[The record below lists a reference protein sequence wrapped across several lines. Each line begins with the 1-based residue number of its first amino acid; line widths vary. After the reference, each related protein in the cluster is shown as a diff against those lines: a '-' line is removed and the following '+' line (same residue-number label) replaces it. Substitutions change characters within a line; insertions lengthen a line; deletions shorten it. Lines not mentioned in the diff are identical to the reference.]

1 MADIDIKQEAL
12 DNISAQDE
20 IITASRSLRYRGRLR
35 QIPIYL
41 GKNFRMFIFQN
52 DWKVIPMAAVISL
65 IVVAVIKGNFNIDM
79 EGTLKGGLALTCICL
94 WNGFFNSIQVVCRE
108 RNIVKREHRSGM
120 HISSY
125 IIAHMIYQLF
135 LCVLQT
141 ITIMVVLLTRKL
153 HMPSF
158 GIITDSFLLD
168 FFITLLLI
176 TYCADMLSLLISSI
190 VHSTTAAM
198 TIMPLILMI
207 QLIFSGGIF
216 ALPKGMDGVKNLML
230 SSHGMAA
237 ICAEAKYND
246 LPSVTGWKMLKKAA
260 NAEDADPQIKQFV
273 ENAEATGQDKLI
285 NKKMAKTNVRPSFES
300 TQRNITIRWW
310 ILVIFSFMFALAAVI
325 FLERIDKDKR

>member
-12 DNISAQDE
+12 ENISAQDE

>member
-1 MADIDIKQEAL
+1 MADTDIRQEAL
-12 DNISAQDE
+12 NDISAQDE
-20 IITASRSLRYRGRLR
+20 ILTASRSLRYRGRLR

-52 DWKVIPMAAVISL
+52 DWKVIPMAAIISF
-65 IVVAVIKGNFNIDM
+65 IVVFVIKGHFNIDM
-79 EGTLKGGLALTCICL
+79 EGTLKGGLALTCVCL

-141 ITIMVVLLTRKL
+141 ITIMAVLLYRKL
-153 HMPSF
+153 QMPSS
-158 GIITDSFLLD
+158 GVITNSFLLD

-190 VHSTTAAM
+190 VHSTTSAM

-216 ALPKGMDGVKNLML
+216 ALPKGVDGVKDLML

-237 ICAEAKYND
+237 ICAEAEYNE
-246 LPSVTGWKMLKKAA
+246 LPSITGWKMLKKVAA
-260 NAEDADPQIKQFV
+260 REDADERVKTFV
-273 ENAEATGQDKLI
+273 KEAEASGQDKMI
-285 NKKMAKTNVRPSFES
+285 NKKMAESNTREAFNSTKT
-300 TQRNITIRWW
+300 NITIRWW
-310 ILVIFSFMFALAAVI
+310 VLVIFSFVFALAAI
-325 FLERIDKDKR
+325 IALERIDKDKR